1 MAKKKAADKSAQIT
15 FKLSS
20 ELKASLEDLAHLS
33 RRDVS
38 AVLIELCSEFVAANK
53 QRITSFRRQ
62 AAQPLKMPTFATST
76 SKQTAAQIDS
86 SDKGGESA

>member
-15 FKLSS
+15 FKCSD

-38 AVLIELCSEFVAANK
+38 AILNELCAEYVKANRT
-53 QRITSFRRQ
+53 RITSFRRQ
-62 AAQPLKMPTFATST
+62 AAQPLKMPTFAPM
-76 SKQTAAQIDS
+76 KREVPAQIDS
-86 SDKGGESA
+86 SDKGGETA